1 MKLRSQSL
9 LALASVC
16 VLAVAVAGTIAFYA
30 VRAIELHYGA
40 SFARNYAIVIKQ
52 RIVAP
57 INRELALALRLARSE
72 ITRDWIKDEF
82 NQGKRR
88 LFFRE
93 AEGYQT
99 DFLDKSLFIASA
111 SSLNYYFN
119 DAATFQSDLPR
130 YPLSEK
136 KDKDAWFFKTLKNAA
151 LYDINVSPDPALG
164 VTKVWLNFL
173 VKDGEEN
180 IAIAGTGLDLS
191 TFVQSFIQSPEPGV
205 TTMALDSNGAIQA
218 HRDIQKIAYRSFEVG
233 REPSKSL
240 AMLLLSE
247 SERSLLAKAMVQAK
261 ANPST
266 ATEFIG
272 TLDNKRQMI
281 ALSWS
286 PELKWYVVAAADLSV
301 ASFIDFSLFVPL
313 LVAAVVL
320 ISIALMGVF
329 SALNRL
335 LLTPITQLT
344 AAATNIA
351 DGHNTLVLPTIRDN
365 EIGILTKA
373 FATMAERVNSHRQIL
388 EKAVADRTRELV
400 GANAELA
407 LLSERDELTGLGN
420 RRMLLARLK
429 LQDAEIRKTS
439 ERGQLGIALLDIDHF
454 KHINDTFGHE
464 AGDAALVQLAKTIRE
479 QLRNTDVVGRWGGEE
494 FLILLPGS
502 LASESKLVMQRL
514 VQAIAATPIIYAG
527 QTIHIKASIGLA
539 QIKADESIKALIQRA
554 DLALYHAKDTG
565 RNRVILV

>member
-1 MKLRSQSL
+1 MKLRHQSL
-9 LALASVC
+9 MALSSIC
-16 VLAVAVAGTIAFYA
+16 LLAVGIAGAIAFHA
-30 VRAIELHYGA
+30 VRAIESHYGA

-57 INRELALALRLARSE
+57 VNRELALALRLARSE
-72 ITRDWIKDEF
+72 ITKDWIKDES
-82 NQGKRR
+82 NEEKRR

-93 AEGYQT
+93 AEGYRT
-99 DFLDKSLFIASA
+99 DFLDQSLFIASA
-111 SSLNYYFN
+111 ISSNYYFN
-119 DAATFQSDLPR
+119 DGVSFQSDLPR

-136 KDKDAWFFKTLKNAA
+136 KEKDAWFFKTLKSTA

-173 VKDGEEN
+173 VKDGEKN

-205 TTMALDSNGAIQA
+205 TTMALDANGAIQA
-218 HRDIQKIAYRSFEVG
+218 HRHIEKIAYRSSLG
-233 REPSKSL
+233 ASHPSKSL
-240 AMLLLSE
+240 AMLLPTE
-247 SERSLLAKAMVQAK
+247 AQQSLLTNAMAKAK
-261 ANPST
+261 ENPNT
-266 ATEFIG
+266 AVEFVG
-272 TLDNKRQMI
+272 TLDDKRQMI

-286 PELKWYVVAAADLSV
+286 PELNWYVVAAADLSV
-301 ASFIDFSLFVPL
+301 ASFMDFSLFLPL
-313 LVAAVVL
+313 LVAAIAL
-320 ISIALMGVF
+320 LLIALMGVL

-344 AAATNIA
+344 EAATDIA
-351 DGHNTLVLPTIRDN
+351 EGHNTLVLPKIRND
-365 EIGILTKA
+365 EIGLLTKA

-388 EKAVADRTRELV
+388 EKAVADRTKELV

-429 LQDAEIRKTS
+429 LQDVEIRKTP
-439 ERGQLGIALLDIDHF
+439 ERGQLGVALLDIDHF
-454 KHINDTFGHE
+454 KHINDTYGHE

-502 LASESKLVMQRL
+502 LASESQLVMRRL
-514 VQAIAATPIIYAG
+514 VEAIAATPIIYAG

-539 QIKADESIKALIQRA
+539 QNKPDESINALIQRA
-554 DLALYHAKDTG
+554 DLALYQAKDTG
-565 RNRVILV
+565 RNQVILI